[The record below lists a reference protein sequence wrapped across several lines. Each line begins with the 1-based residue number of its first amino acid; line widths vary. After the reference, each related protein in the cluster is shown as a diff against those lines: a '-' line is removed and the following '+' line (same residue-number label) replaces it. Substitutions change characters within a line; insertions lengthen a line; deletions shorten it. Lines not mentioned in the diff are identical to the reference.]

1 MPGFLLGHENHPRS
15 DAPHRRSRY
24 GHAMRAVTVVPMQA
38 NSVALTDL
46 PEPPESDGPVLVQT
60 RRVGVCG
67 TDVEI
72 ISGDYGWA
80 PEGEERLAIGH
91 ESLGEVLEA
100 PSNSGFAPGD
110 LVVGIVRRPD
120 PLPCPNC
127 AVGEWDMC
135 RNGNYT
141 EWGIK
146 AHHGYARERFRI
158 TPDFLVKLDPTL
170 GDLGVLLEPTTV
182 VAKAWDHID
191 RIGARATWTPK
202 RVLVTGAGP
211 IGLLAALLG
220 VQRGLEVHVI
230 DQVTDGNKP
239 RLVAA
244 LGATYHHTNVADTG
258 VAADVAIECT
268 GVGQLV
274 FDVMEHNAPN
284 GIVCLTGV
292 SSGGR
297 TLPVDA
303 GILNRH
309 MVLEND
315 VVFGSVNANRR
326 HYEAGAAALARAERS
341 WLQGLITRAVPLANW
356 QDAYTRQPNDVK
368 TVLDFRA

>member
-1 MPGFLLGHENHPRS
+1 
-15 DAPHRRSRY
+15 
-24 GHAMRAVTVVPMQA
+24 MRAITVVPEKQG
-38 NSVALTDL
+38 SVDLTEL
-46 PEPPESDGPVLVQT
+46 PEPPDADGPVLVRT
-60 RRVGVCG
+60 RAVGVCG
-67 TDVEI
+67 TDIEI
-72 ISGDYGWA
+72 IGGEYGWA

-91 ESLGEVLEA
+91 ESLGEVVEA
-100 PSNSGFAPGD
+100 PGDSGLSPGD

-120 PLPCPNC
+120 PVPCPNC

-135 RNGNYT
+135 RNGQYT

-146 AHHGYARERFRI
+146 GHHGYARERYRI
-158 TPDFLVKLDPTL
+158 TADFVVKVDKGL

-182 VAKAWDHID
+182 VAKAWDHIE
-191 RIGARATWTPK
+191 RIGRRAVWKPST
-202 RVLVTGAGP
+202 VLITGAGP

-220 VQRGLEVHVI
+220 VQRGMEVHVL
-230 DQVTDGNKP
+230 DQVTDGLKP
-239 RLVAA
+239 DLVAA
-244 LGATYHHTNVADTG
+244 LGATYHHGSVKDAA

-274 FDVMEHNAPN
+274 FDVMETTATD

-303 GILNRH
+303 GLLNRE
-309 MVLEND
+309 MVLGND

-326 HYEAGAAALARAERS
+326 HYEMGAKALTEADKG
-341 WLQGLITRAVPLANW
+341 WLDRLITRKVPLDSW
-356 QDAYTRQPNDVK
+356 QEAYQRQPGDVK
-368 TVLDFRA
+368 TVLSLAG